1 MQVHLAVNVIAER
14 RMVKQ
19 RIAYIINPISGT
31 TDKCAVA
38 DYIEKTSERHA
49 ADSSIYFT
57 QCGGDAT
64 EQARHFAR
72 EGYEKVVAVGG
83 DGTVNETARGL
94 LGTGVALGIVPLG
107 SGNGLARHLKIP
119 MNYHR
124 AIDITLHGNIITAD
138 HGLLNGHPF
147 FCTAGSGFDA
157 QVGHR
162 FSKAGTRGFATYAQT
177 SLVEYFKYT
186 SQNYKITLDG
196 RVFSRRAFLIT
207 FANASQWGYNAYIA
221 PNASLSDG
229 LLDMVIISPFPIIQA
244 PIMGL
249 RVFTKSIYQSRNI
262 EIFRF
267 KNALVERE
275 KSGYVHIDGEPMRE
289 NRLLDVQTVRHA
301 LKLIVPQLAKT
312 SLWL

>member
-1 MQVHLAVNVIAER
+1 MAEE
-14 RMVKQ
+14 K
-19 RIAYIINPISGT
+19 IAYIINPVSGT

-38 DYIEKTSERHA
+38 DYIEKTSEKHGV
-49 ADSSIYFT
+49 DSSIYFT
-57 QCGGDAT
+57 RSSGDAT
-64 EQARHFAR
+64 EQARHFAG
-72 EGYEKVVAVGG
+72 EGYWKVVAVGG
-83 DGTVNETARGL
+83 DGTVNETAKGL
-94 LGTGVALGIVPLG
+94 LNTNTALGIVPLG

-119 MNYHR
+119 LNYQR
-124 AIDITLHGNIITAD
+124 AIDITLHGKIIQAD
-138 HGLLNGHPF
+138 HGLLNDRPF

-157 QVGHR
+157 HVGHR

-196 RVFSRRAFLIT
+196 RTFSRRAFLVT

-229 LLDMVIISPFPIIQA
+229 MLDMVIISPFPIIQA

-249 RVFTKSIYQSRNI
+249 RVFTKNIYQSRNI

-267 KNALVERE
+267 KEAIVERE
-275 KSGYVHIDGEPMRE
+275 KSGYVHIDGEPIRE
-289 NRLLDVQTVRHA
+289 NRILNVKTIQKA
-301 LKLIVPQLAKT
+301 LNIIVP
-312 SLWL
+312 